1 MKIFF
6 CAWKSAAEN
15 PLKRVFL
22 LDVVFLQAFF
32 RFLTQLESSGFVAE
46 NLLAKVFK
54 VGRIALAEVVS
65 REAQKVVGSAMS
77 RPSTTAGKVR
87 AIAVLARRQGEAF
100 HYPWAGRCRAS
111 LPQEGFLAAGSHQ
124 GLCNELG
131 Y

>member
-1 MKIFF
+1 M
-6 CAWKSAAEN
+6 
-15 PLKRVFL
+15 
-22 LDVVFLQAFF
+22 QAFF

-65 REAQKVVGSAMS
+65 REARKVVGSAMG
-77 RPSTTAGKVR
+77 RPSTTAGKMR

-100 HYPWAGRCRAS
+100 HCPWAGRCRAS